1 VLAVE
6 QDINRR
12 VAVLEVKVDKN
23 TKSLESQNQK
33 NDILIEM
40 KTLMELQTE
49 VNKEQKEQIK
59 EFSNTL
65 IKVNKN
71 LDGLNSGMKDLNK
84 RVTDI
89 ENKQDERKIDPQ
101 MVFKDVIYKVVPAF
115 ILAWLLLQFGLK

>member
-1 VLAVE
+1 ME